1 MTGSN
6 EKKPAKAPDFAGT
19 PEIPAATRNWLAG
32 VIRQSHDSV
41 LWTVTPVA
49 GNSIARGLAERS
61 SFAVRIHAGQ
71 DFETRT
77 PLVYPGT
84 LACGAGTD
92 GGVEYE
98 LRFDESPPEHFHPYA
113 LCVVPLDIWS
123 FEPLSLGRLPA
134 TTVKRNE
141 FENAPEHEWS
151 AEGVGALAA
160 AGADSET
167 LAVANERLD
176 LHWSDGQL
184 EIRLARPPRR
194 RGQPVVVE
202 THVLDPW
209 GELQTARKVVS
220 AEDRITDGQ
229 FAGYGMA
236 SIICREPAHFDLD
249 HLRITVRPLRED
261 DLSWLNPDQVDP
273 LLAGQK
279 LTVLKTL
286 AEGFPL
292 RAAATWDDQKAAT
305 SDPRASWL
313 LRVSTGKGVR

>member
-6 EKKPAKAPDFAGT
+6 ERKPGKTPDFSGT
-19 PEIPAATRNWLAG
+19 PEIPAATRDWLAG
-32 VIRQSHDSV
+32 IIRQSHDSV

-49 GNSIARGLAERS
+49 GDSIARPLADRGS
-61 SFAVRIHAGQ
+61 IAIRVHAGQ
-71 DFETRT
+71 NLETRT

-84 LACGAGTD
+84 LVRRAGTD

-98 LRFDESPPEHFHPYA
+98 LQFDESPPEHFHPYA

-123 FEPLSLGRLPA
+123 FEPLSLGRLDL
-134 TTVKRNE
+134 TTVQRAE
-141 FENAPEHEWS
+141 PELTTELK
-151 AEGVGALAA
+151 AERLNVLAA
-160 AGADSET
+160 AGAETET
-167 LAVANERLD
+167 LAVVNERLD
-176 LHWSDGQL
+176 LRWSDGQL

-209 GELQTARKVVS
+209 GELQTAREVVS
-220 AEDRITDGQ
+220 VEDHVADGP
-229 FAGYGMA
+229 FAGYVMA
-236 SIICREPAHFDLD
+236 SIICREPAHIDVD
-249 HLRITVRPLRED
+249 HWRVTVRPLRAE

-279 LTVLKTL
+279 LTVLQTL
-286 AEGFPL
+286 AEGFPM

-313 LRVSTGKGVR
+313 LRVATGKGVR